1 MLPGKILYR
10 CHLETFGADYT
21 TPVGK
26 IVASPK
32 PRVLALYNASG
43 GELQVAYQGKTRM
56 CHHGEYMP
64 LIPGSTI
71 TVNHLEIGVR

>member
-32 PRVLALYNASG
+32 SDVLALYNASG
-43 GELQVAYQGKTRM
+43 GELQVAYQGKTRV
-56 CHHGEYMP
+56 CRHGEYMP
-64 LIPGSTI
+64 LIPSSTI